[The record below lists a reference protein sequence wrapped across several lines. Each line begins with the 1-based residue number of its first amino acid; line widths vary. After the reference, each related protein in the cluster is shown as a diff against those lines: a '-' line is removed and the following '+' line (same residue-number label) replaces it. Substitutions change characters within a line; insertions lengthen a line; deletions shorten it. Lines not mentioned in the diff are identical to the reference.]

1 MKGIFT
7 SLSIREKGNTIWCF
21 YTTKDNCRV
30 PKCIKS
36 FSGRCGVCSFS
47 ESPIILMVPCCNGLI
62 YRRRGGGYMVVLT
75 FQRQRRAL
83 LDALLRPWQ
92 SNVME
97 SVTDNC
103 QTWIST
109 ETNVTFFEFRRFHQ
123 QIHNSMFD
131 YLDK

>member
-97 SVTDNC
+97 SPIIVRLESLQRQMLRFSNSEDFINRYITQC
-103 QTWIST
+103 ST
-109 ETNVTFFEFRRFHQ
+109 
-123 QIHNSMFD
+123 I
-131 YLDK
+131 

>member
-47 ESPIILMVPCCNGLI
+47 ESPIILMAPCCNGLI

-83 LDALLRPWQ
+83 LMHFYVLDNQTLWNQLPIIVRLESLQRQMLRF
-92 SNVME
+92 SNSE
-97 SVTDNC
+97 DFINRYITQC
-103 QTWIST
+103 ST
-109 ETNVTFFEFRRFHQ
+109 
-123 QIHNSMFD
+123 I
-131 YLDK
+131 